1 MDEGRSA
8 RPMETALATS
18 AAAWGI
24 LMAISPALQIRKMV
38 RHRSSREVSIAYFW
52 VLLVGFALWVAYGL
66 TIDNYYLLVPNTVAF
81 TVCVT
86 TIVVALRYRFRPA
99 PAGGT

>member
-1 MDEGRSA
+1 
-8 RPMETALATS
+8 METVLATS

-52 VLLVGFALWVAYGL
+52 VLQIGFVLWIAYGL
-66 TIDNYYLLVPNTVAF
+66 TIDNWFLAVPNTVAF
-81 TVCVT
+81 IVCAT
-86 TIVVALRYRFRPA
+86 TIAVASYYRFRPA
-99 PAGGT
+99 AAARS